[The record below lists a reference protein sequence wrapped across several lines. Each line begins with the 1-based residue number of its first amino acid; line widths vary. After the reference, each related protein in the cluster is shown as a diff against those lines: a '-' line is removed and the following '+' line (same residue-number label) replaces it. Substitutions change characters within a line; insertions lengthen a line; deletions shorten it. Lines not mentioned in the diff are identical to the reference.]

1 MMTTANKPAGRFP
14 QNRGGK
20 VFQRAITS
28 NILFG
33 VFCILALL
41 ALAGCGVVRSG
52 ENPDATRPPYKP
64 APPIVD
70 TPTPETLATDLARP
84 ESTPVCIDNL
94 TFLSDASIPDGTVVE
109 ANATLDKRWEVKNSG
124 NCNWDERYRL
134 RLIAGPAMDAAQE
147 QALYPARSEGQVVL
161 QILFRAPGEAGK
173 YRSAWQAY
181 NPDGQPF
188 GDPIFID
195 IEVK

>member
-1 MMTTANKPAGRFP
+1 MMTTANKPANRFP

-28 NILFG
+28 NSLFG
-33 VFCILALL
+33 VFCILILL
-41 ALAGCGVVRSG
+41 ALAGCGVARSG
-52 ENPDATRPPYKP
+52 ENADTTRQPYKP

-70 TPTPETLATDLARP
+70 TPTPETVSTDLARP

-134 RLIAGPAMDAAQE
+134 RLIAGPAMDAVQE